1 MAIGL
6 SPMRFLQR
14 LKDRLLDIVYPPI
27 CQSCGTMGF
36 WLCDTCLASVEEAA
50 LAPEAPE
57 GIDGVISCFAYADP
71 KVRTL
76 TASYK
81 YRSARAFETAQAK
94 LLTHWVQQN
103 SLPLWAYDES
113 ATLVPILSPESR
125 IATRGINHTLRLAQ
139 TTKQA
144 FGLPSPI
151 MTLLG
156 RLEHDKH
163 NAELEHEERTQ
174 NVAETF
180 YLLSEVPKHVILIDD
195 VFTTGATLAEAAR
208 ILRKGGAD
216 SVYAITF
223 ARG

>member
-1 MAIGL
+1 MVIGL
-6 SPMRFLQR
+6 SQMRFLPH
-14 LKDRLLDIVYPPI
+14 LKDRLLDVIYPPI

-36 WLCDTCLASVEEAA
+36 WLCDACLATVEEAV

-57 GIDGVISCFAYADP
+57 GVDGVISCFAYTDP

-81 YRSARAFETAQAK
+81 YRSARAFEIAQAS

-139 TTKQA
+139 TIKQA

-151 MTLLG
+151 TTLLG
-156 RLEHDKH
+156 RLEHSKH
-163 NAELEHEERTQ
+163 NAELEHEERAQ

-180 YLLSEVPKHVILIDD
+180 YLLSKVPKHVILIDD
-195 VFTTGATLAEAAR
+195 VFTTGATLAEAANA
-208 ILRKGGAD
+208 LRKGGAEA
-216 SVYAITF
+216 VYAITF